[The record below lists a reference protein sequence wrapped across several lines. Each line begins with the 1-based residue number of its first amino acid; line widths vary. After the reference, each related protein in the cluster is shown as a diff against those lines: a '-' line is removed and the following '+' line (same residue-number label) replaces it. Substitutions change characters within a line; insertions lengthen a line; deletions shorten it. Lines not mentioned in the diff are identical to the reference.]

1 MVRSLPDG
9 REKRTRV
16 SLVVALSA
24 SLLTAGIASSSP
36 SAASDDHSDLR
47 HRQHRLERAIDGKH
61 VDLDEV
67 STQLLRAH
75 GRLEGAV
82 SDLADARAALAGIR
96 VQVRAATR
104 IDNQMQERLAVAA
117 GKLLDAEAD
126 LAAARDDV
134 LDNRAALAAYA
145 VSNYQSGGSF
155 SLAVAFDSESP
166 QEALDNLQAADTV
179 LDKQSVTLQE
189 FQATRVL
196 LKLTAERV
204 AAAKEAVAG
213 QRAAAAETLEAE
225 RDLAAQA
232 ETAKQ
237 TVSSRVAS
245 LRDVRRDM
253 AAAKRV
259 EIHRLHTLKAERSR
273 VQERLTRIAERR
285 ARQHARELARS
296 RQRSTPSTA
305 GIDTDAGFLSAPVRG
320 SYITSPYGMRM
331 HPILHVLKLHDG
343 TDFHANCGTPVYA
356 AADGR
361 VISEY
366 FNAGYGNRII
376 VDHGFVQGVS
386 LSTSYNHLTSF
397 VAGVGSQV
405 DRGQLIA
412 YSGTTGYSTA
422 CHLHFMV
429 YVNGYAVDPASWL

>member
-1 MVRSLPDG
+1 M
-9 REKRTRV
+9 
-16 SLVVALSA
+16 
-24 SLLTAGIASSSP
+24 
-36 SAASDDHSDLR
+36 
-47 HRQHRLERAIDGKH
+47 
-61 VDLDEV
+61 
-67 STQLLRAH
+67 
-75 GRLEGAV
+75 

-179 LDKQSVTLQE
+179 LDKQSVTLQK

-196 LKLTAERV
+196 LRLTAERV